1 MEPMACLRLP
11 LPPLAAWPTRKM
23 APNKGAT
30 PLCFSVLK
38 PDHGAVE
45 VIERDIILEAPIAI
59 EYNGIGYA
67 VMMATPIDLEDY
79 AVGFSMSEGLVSHTD
94 DILAIDAHKA
104 DLGWILRI
112 QVPQENAAKVFARA
126 RQRVSE
132 SSCGLCGMDNLEEVM
147 RPLPRITAQIAV
159 ADAAIFSALSA
170 LRSHQTLNAQTG
182 SAHAAAFCATDGA
195 ILMIREDVGR
205 HNALDKLIGALAR
218 GNIDSS
224 AGFIILTARCSLEL
238 VQKAIL
244 ANCPMLVTISAA
256 TDLAIDMAKKSG
268 LRLISLARADSA
280 LTAMPQSG

>member
-1 MEPMACLRLP
+1 MAVDQGAKSLRFAVL
-11 LPPLAAWPTRKM
+11 
-23 APNKGAT
+23 T
-30 PLCFSVLK
+30 PS
-38 PDHGAVE
+38 DRSTE
-45 VIERDIILEAPIAI
+45 IIERPIIAEAPIAI

-147 RPLPRITAQIAV
+147 RPLPHITAQIAV
-159 ADAAIFSALSA
+159 ADAAIFSALSV

-182 SAHAAAFCATDGA
+182 SAHAAAFCAPDGA
-195 ILMIREDVGR
+195 ILMTREDVGR

-256 TDLAIDMAKKSG
+256 TDLAIDMAEKSG